1 MQLKHLT
8 INGFKSFADK
18 TEIDFV
24 SGLTGIVGPNGSGKS
39 NITEAIR
46 WTLGEQSAK
55 SLRGEKMGDVIF
67 AGTATRPPL
76 NRAEVTMTFDNS
88 DGYLPNQPAEVTV
101 TRRLFRD
108 GESDFLINKQN
119 VRLKDIIDLFMD
131 SGLGKESFSF
141 ISQGRVEA
149 VFNSKPE
156 DRRAILEE
164 AAGVLKYKQQKT
176 KAQAE
181 LKETQDN
188 LDRVNDIVAE
198 LHKQVTPLAEQA
210 SLARDFERQTKD
222 YQRVHKS
229 ILALEIQQL
238 VAEQSKTQDAAKVT
252 KETVAALTAKAKH
265 LEDQSET
272 LTATDQELDAK
283 LTKLNDSLLS
293 QSMKLESLTGE
304 VNVSSER
311 ANNAQETLKDL
322 TAQLTGTQADLADAQ
337 KRVANL
343 KETQAEQDAQRQTL
357 QDKLASTKAGAQ
369 SPEALAQQLDAA
381 QAQYIDLLRQQ
392 ADTKNALAAAQKDQ
406 QVAQNQSAAD
416 RARLAEL
423 TKRQQTQQAAVDE
436 LISQVADLT
445 TAGETT
451 RNTAAAAHQKTD
463 AAQRAF
469 ADAQDRLN
477 QATTLYQRA
486 NSRYETLQ
494 ELKDDYAGF
503 YSGVRA
509 VLKNKAQLPGV
520 VGAVAELLAV
530 PSKYQQAFDVALGG
544 NLQAVVTT
552 TEQAAKQAITYLKQ
566 TRAGRATFLPT
577 VVIRPRNLP
586 SSVKSQLA
594 GQPGFIGVGAEL
606 VRYREEVAP
615 VMANLLGSLIVAETL
630 DAGIKLANLT
640 GHRYRIVT
648 LDGDILTPGGA
659 LTGGQTRK
667 QGVSPL
673 ARTQEVTQLH
683 AQLRE
688 MKTALAAQTD
698 KVTALQQAL
707 TAAQA
712 AALEA
717 DHAVNQAQADLSAQ
731 KAQLEAQQA
740 SLTQLDRQRQAAK
753 LASGA
758 ADDYDQRIDT
768 LTAQAAE
775 IATKLEETQAQIDQ
789 TKAKQSQAEASAAEV
804 QTQVNALSTQLAV
817 LESTAATTKTQLGQ
831 WQDQVQTS
839 TEAAA
844 ALQARIKKIKQAA
857 EESASDKQT
866 RSQTIAQLKAST
878 KTLREEQDKLTKQK
892 AANRG
897 ELSNVS
903 AAITTTYT
911 QQHQA
916 MAEAE
921 QQSATLSRVKV
932 NLDNRLSTLAED
944 YQLTYEAAL
953 AATDSKAEE
962 LPQLKS
968 QLKLLKRGLDEL
980 GPVNPNAIAEYDN
993 VKERFDFLTKQQDDL
1008 LSAKAQLEETMGE
1021 LDEEV
1026 KARFKDMFDATNA
1039 AFESIF
1045 PQMFGGGEAHL
1056 TLTTPDD
1063 LLNTGIE
1070 ISAQPPGKKL
1080 TRLSLLSGGERAL
1093 TAIVLLFAILK
1104 VRPVP
1109 FSILDEVEA
1118 SLDDVNVDRFG
1129 RFLRDYS
1136 SDTQFIVITH
1146 RRGTMLAANMLYG
1159 VTMQE
1164 SGVSKMVAVSL
1175 DQVQDDEAEPAS
1187 TK

>member
-1 MQLKHLT
+1 MQLRHLT

-164 AAGVLKYKQQKT
+164 AAGVLKYKQQKN

-188 LDRVNDIVAE
+188 LDRVSDIVAE

-222 YQRVHKS
+222 YQRIHKS

-238 VAEQSKTQDAAKVT
+238 AAEQTKTQQAAMVT

-265 LEDQSET
+265 LEAQSET

-283 LTKLNDSLLS
+283 LTKLNDALLS

-322 TAQLTGTQADLADAQ
+322 TAQQAQTSADLAAA
-337 KRVANL
+337 KERVAGL
-343 KETQAEQDAQRQTL
+343 KQTQQAQAEQHQTL
-357 QDKLASTKAGAQ
+357 AAKLAAVKAGAQ
-369 SPEALAQQLDAA
+369 SPEALAAQLDQA
-381 QAQYIDLLRQQ
+381 QAKYIDLLRQQ

-406 QVAQNQSAAD
+406 QVAQSQSAAD

-423 TKRQQTQQAAVDE
+423 TRRQQAQQAAVDE
-436 LISQVADLT
+436 LIGQVAALT
-445 TAGETT
+445 TAAEAART
-451 RNTAAAAHQKTD
+451 TAATKHQERD
-463 AAQRAF
+463 RAQRAF

-509 VLKNKAQLPGV
+509 VLKNKAQLAGV
-520 VGAVAELLAV
+520 IGAVAELLAV

-544 NLQAVVTT
+544 SLQAIVTES
-552 TEQAAKQAITYLKQ
+552 EQAAKQAISYLKQ

-577 VVIRPRNLP
+577 AVIRPRVLP
-586 SSVKSQLA
+586 ASVKSQLA
-594 GQPGFIGVGAEL
+594 GQPGFIGVGVEL
-606 VRYREEVAP
+606 VRFRQEVAP
-615 VMANLLGSLIVAETL
+615 VMENLLGSLIVAETL

-667 QGVSPL
+667 LGVSPL

-688 MKTALAAQTD
+688 MKTALAGQTA
-698 KVTALQQAL
+698 KVATLQGAL

-712 AALEA
+712 A
-717 DHAVNQAQADLSAQ
+717 VQQADQAVSQAHANLTAH

-740 SLTQLDRQRQAAK
+740 ALTQLDRQRQAAK

-758 ADDYDQRIDT
+758 ADDYDERIET
-768 LTAQAAE
+768 LTQQAEAV
-775 IATKLEETQAQIDQ
+775 ATALEETQAQIDE
-789 TKAKQSQAEASAAEV
+789 TKAKQSQVEASAAEL
-804 QTQVNALSTQLAV
+804 QAQVADLQTQLAV
-817 LESTAATTKTQLGQ
+817 LKNAAATTKTQLEQ
-831 WQDQVQTS
+831 WQDQVKVS
-839 TEAAA
+839 TQAAQRLA
-844 ALQARIKKIKQAA
+844 ARIEKIKQAA
-857 EESASDKQT
+857 AESATDKQT
-866 RSQTIAQLKAST
+866 RTQTIAQLKAST
-878 KTLREEQDKLTKQK
+878 KTLRAEQDKLTKQK
-892 AANRG
+892 ADNRG
-897 ELSNVS
+897 QLSSVS

-932 NLDNRLSTLAED
+932 NLDNRLATLAED

-953 AATDSKAEE
+953 AATASQAAE
-962 LPQLKS
+962 LPQLKAK
-968 QLKLLKRGLDEL
+968 LKLLKRGLDEL
-980 GPVNPNAIAEYDN
+980 GPVNPNAIAEYEN
-993 VKERFDFLTKQQDDL
+993 VKERFDFLTKQQADL

-1026 KARFKDMFDATNA
+1026 KARFKQMFDATNA
-1039 AFESIF
+1039 AFETIF

-1056 TLTTPDD
+1056 SLTTPED

-1175 DQVQDDEAEPAS
+1175 DQVQDEPEPAS

>member
-1 MQLKHLT
+1 MQLRHLT

-46 WTLGEQSAK
+46 WALGEQSAK

-88 DGYLPNQPAEVTV
+88 DGYLPKQPAAVTV

-108 GESDFLINKQN
+108 GESDFLINNQN
-119 VRLKDIIDLFMD
+119 VRLKDIVDLFMD

-149 VFNSKPE
+149 IFNSKPE
-156 DRRAILEE
+156 DRRGILEE

-188 LDRVNDIVAE
+188 LDRINDIVSE

-210 SLARDFERQTKD
+210 SLARDYERQTKD
-222 YQRVHKS
+222 YQRIHKE

-238 VAEQSKTQDAAKVT
+238 ADEQTKTQGEATVT

-265 LEDQSET
+265 LEGQSET

-322 TAQLTGTQADLADAQ
+322 QAQLAQAQTDLADAKQ
-337 KRVANL
+337 RVANL
-343 KETQAEQDAQRQTL
+343 TRTQTEQAAQRKQL
-357 QDKLASTKAGAQ
+357 AEKLTAARAGAQ
-369 SPEALAQQLDAA
+369 SPEALAKQLDAA
-381 QAQYIDLLRQQ
+381 QAKYIDLLRQQ

-416 RARLAEL
+416 RARLSEL
-423 TKRQQTQQAAVDE
+423 NKRQQAQQETVDQ
-436 LISQVADLT
+436 LIGQVAKLT
-445 TAGETT
+445 AASEDARTK
-451 RNTAAAAHQKTD
+451 AAAAHEQAETV
-463 AAQRAF
+463 QQAF

-509 VLKNKAQLPGV
+509 VLKNKAQLEGV
-520 VGAVAELLAV
+520 IGAVAELLAV

-544 NLQAVVTT
+544 SLQAIVTT
-552 TEQAAKQAITYLKQ
+552 SEQAAKQAITYLKQ

-577 VVIRPRNLP
+577 AVIRPRNLP
-586 SSVKSQLA
+586 ASVAAELA
-594 GQPGFIGVGAEL
+594 GQPGFIGVGVEL
-606 VRYREEVAP
+606 VRFRPEVAP
-615 VMANLLGSLIVAETL
+615 VMENLLGSLIVAETL

-640 GHRYRIVT
+640 HHRYRIVT

-683 AQLRE
+683 AQLRQ
-688 MKTALAAQTD
+688 MKDALAKQTDLVHGLQAKLTTAQT
-698 KVTALQQAL
+698 
-707 TAAQA
+707 AAT
-712 AALEA
+712 EA
-717 DHAVNQAQADLSAQ
+717 DRAVNQALADLSAQ
-731 KAQLEAQQA
+731 KAQLDAQQA
-740 SLTQLDRQRQAAK
+740 SLTQFDRQRQAAK
-753 LASGA
+753 LATGT
-758 ADDYDQRIDT
+758 ADDYDQKIET
-768 LTAQAAE
+768 LTGQAEAV
-775 IATKLEETQAQIDQ
+775 AKALTETQDQIDR
-789 TKAKQSQAEASAAEV
+789 TKAQQSQAEASAAEV
-804 QTQVNALSTQLAV
+804 QAKVNDLQTQLAV
-817 LESTAATTKTQLGQ
+817 LKSTAETTKTQLAQ

-839 TEAAA
+839 TQSLAQLKE
-844 ALQARIKKIKQAA
+844 RIAKIQQAA
-857 EESASDKQT
+857 EESATDKQT
-866 RSQTIAQLKAST
+866 RTQTIAQLKVST
-878 KTLREEQDKLTKQK
+878 KALREEQDKLTKEK
-892 AANRG
+892 ATNRG
-897 ELSNVS
+897 KLSSVS
-903 AAITTTYT
+903 AEITTTYT
-911 QQHQA
+911 QQHTA
-916 MAEAE
+916 MAQAE
-921 QQSATLSRVKV
+921 QQSASLSRIKV
-932 NLDNRLSTLAED
+932 NLDNRLATLSED

-953 AATDSKAEE
+953 KATTSKPAE

-980 GPVNPNAIAEYDN
+980 GPVNPNAITEYEN

-1008 LSAKAQLEETMGE
+1008 IAAKTQLEATMGE

-1026 KARFKDMFDATNA
+1026 KSRFKDMYEATNA
-1039 AFESIF
+1039 AFEAIF

-1056 TLTTPDD
+1056 TLTAPDD

-1129 RFLRDYS
+1129 HFLRDYS

-1175 DQVQDDEAEPAS
+1175 DQVQDENTEPVS
-1187 TK
+1187 K